1 MSPLNTVAQKSGL
14 PNLKAALPE
23 MLSNA
28 SLVQLAFIRRWGR
41 DPVINS
47 SPIRNTFFDR
57 LRGRSPLF
65 WVFILLVLS
74 LNLWFDYYHPLGFV
88 FDVIVVLVLLIKYL
102 KD

>member
-1 MSPLNTVAQKSGL
+1 M
-14 PNLKAALPE
+14 
-23 MLSNA
+23 
-28 SLVQLAFIRRWGR
+28 
-41 DPVINS
+41 INP

-88 FDVIVVLVLLIKYL
+88 FDVIVVLVLFIKCL